1 MDKVVVPAKEGRAVH
16 VPAGERIRVTTPHG
30 QQAAD
35 FFAYSTVDLNEWL
48 SPMHTWVT
56 TYCIKPRQGDILRSR
71 FRRPMLE
78 FVDDGAGGVHDM
90 MIAACDKLRYEE
102 FGHEGPH
109 ASCAENLMVSLRRL
123 GHEISVVPQPVNF
136 FTHTRIEPD
145 GRLVSPPNPVPAR
158 RLRGAGGSDEP
169 HLRRL
174 LLPFRPRA
182 GGLDDQRRRRSHGAA
197 GRGRLT

>member
-48 SPMHTWVT
+48 SPMHTWVA
-56 TYCIKPRQGDILRSR
+56 TYCIKPRQGDVLRSR

-78 FVDDGAGGVHDM
+78 FVDDGADGVHDM
-90 MIAACDKLRYEE
+90 MLAACDKLRYEA

-123 GHEISVVPQPVNF
+123 GHEISVVPQPINF

-145 GRLVSPPNPVPAR
+145 GRLVSPPNPVPP
-158 RLRGAGGSDEP
+158 GAYVELVALMNLICVVSSCPFDLALEDWTINAEGGPTE
-169 HLRRL
+169 L
-174 LLPFRPRA
+174 LVEV
-182 GGLDDQRRRRSHGAA
+182 G
-197 GRGRLT
+197 